1 MPPWIWMFSAAQWK
15 YASEMYAFASAVA
28 AVGVKELAE
37 AASIAKAYC
46 SDAYF
51 HCASENIQ
59 IHGGIGLTLDLPLA
73 KWFVDQRS
81 RMITEGASE
90 VMRMV
95 IAREVLKK
103 YN

>member
-1 MPPWIWMFSAAQWK
+1 MFRFIIWLIATLNSRSRYGADSSKHFDVPRRRGQPETQVP
-15 YASEMYAFASAVA
+15 SET
-28 AVGVKELAE
+28 K
-37 AASIAKAYC
+37 
-46 SDAYF
+46 
-51 HCASENIQ
+51 N
-59 IHGGIGLTLDLPLA
+59 
-73 KWFVDQRS
+73 R

>member
-1 MPPWIWMFSAAQWK
+1 
-15 YASEMYAFASAVA
+15 
-28 AVGVKELAE
+28 
-37 AASIAKAYC
+37 
-46 SDAYF
+46 
-51 HCASENIQ
+51 
-59 IHGGIGLTLDLPLA
+59 LPLA

>member
-1 MPPWIWMFSAAQWK
+1 MLPHVGYAWHVRIRVIAFDADRLPFFTIPGIVKRPLLFPLGQWR
-15 YASEMYAFASAVA
+15 A
-28 AVGVKELAE
+28 
-37 AASIAKAYC
+37 
-46 SDAYF
+46 
-51 HCASENIQ
+51 
-59 IHGGIGLTLDLPLA
+59 
-73 KWFVDQRS
+73 DQRS